1 MSLHTIQNNRQCI
14 REVKKRVQAEWSG
27 WRRVW
32 VILFWQDSSKGKGE
46 GLQDASETCYH
57 LWFENGGTNKKTGGA
72 VWDVKIVIVNDQDG
86 QD

>member
-1 MSLHTIQNNRQCI
+1 MS
-14 REVKKRVQAEWSG
+14 G
-27 WRRVW
+27 DFYF
-32 VILFWQDSSKGKGE
+32 ILFIFWQDSNKGKGE

-72 VWDVKIVIVNDQDG
+72 VWDVKIFIVNEQDG